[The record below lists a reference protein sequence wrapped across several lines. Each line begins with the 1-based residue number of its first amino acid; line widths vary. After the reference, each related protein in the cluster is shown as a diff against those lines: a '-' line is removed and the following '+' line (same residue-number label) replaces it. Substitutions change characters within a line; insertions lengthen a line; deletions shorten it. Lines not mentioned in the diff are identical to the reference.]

1 MCYISTCK
9 QDRQSNALTLNMDE
23 ENQGNK
29 KKEGEKMSN
38 EIKQLEKELEEVKS
52 FNADK
57 KEWERKATQGLEF
70 KIKMK
75 KKKYK

>member
-1 MCYISTCK
+1 M
-9 QDRQSNALTLNMDE
+9 N
-23 ENQGNK
+23 
-29 KKEGEKMSN
+29 N

-57 KEWERKATQGLEF
+57 KEHERKATQGLEF

-75 KKKYK
+75 KKKQTSTC

>member
-1 MCYISTCK
+1 M
-9 QDRQSNALTLNMDE
+9 N
-23 ENQGNK
+23 
-29 KKEGEKMSN
+29 N
-38 EIKQLEKELEEVKS
+38 EIKELEKQLEEIKK

-75 KKKYK
+75 KKKLG